1 MLAIEADAMG
11 ASGDGDP
18 NAASVLLGVF
28 RLSPLL
34 LLFREADGVSAC
46 CCFFS
51 GEIDLARSVGQP
63 QGQIPHLGH
72 MQLII
77 FPQYITHLLCVQVV
91 LVCPSQSPLPV
102 SDIVRCPLVLS
113 SLIIRGQ
120 ISGTLQGPN
129 RLPL

>member
-28 RLSPLL
+28 RLSPLLLL

-72 MQLII
+72 MQLIFSLNTLLTYSACKSFLSAFLNLLFQ
-77 FPQYITHLLCVQVV
+77 FPISFVV
-91 LVCPSQSPLPV
+91 LPF
-102 SDIVRCPLVLS
+102 
-113 SLIIRGQ
+113 SL
-120 ISGTLQGPN
+120 L
-129 RLPL
+129 